1 LHAGIV
7 VPPAG
12 WLFIGACALG
22 MAAGRLMAAQF
33 RARTLQLGFA
43 ALAAGV
49 ALALGA
55 RSLIHLLA

>member
-1 LHAGIV
+1 
-7 VPPAG
+7 
-12 WLFIGACALG
+12 
-22 MAAGRLMAAQF
+22 MAAGRLVAAQF